1 MEHMFTGIIEGPGT
15 IRGIQ
20 PAGEGCKL
28 AIDADFTLL
37 GTRLGDSIAV
47 NGACLT
53 AVALNGRNF
62 TVDVSPETL
71 AKTTFGS
78 ARVGDR
84 VNLERALR
92 LSDRLDG
99 HLVSGHID
107 GMGTLSDRKQRS
119 NAIIIGFRVPKSL
132 ARYMIPKGSVAVDGV
147 SLTINACTDDG
158 FEVSIIPH
166 TAKLTTVGRKSVGD
180 AVNIET
186 DMIGKYVE
194 RFVTGTRDPAVTEDG
209 KGAVNMELLAK
220 YGFL

>member
-1 MEHMFTGIIEGPGT
+1 MFTGIIEGLGT

-20 PAGEGCKL
+20 PTGEGCRL
-28 AIDADFTLL
+28 SVEADFRLS

-53 AVALNGRNF
+53 AVALDGPRF

-71 AKTTFGS
+71 DKTTLGR
-78 ARVGDR
+78 ARIGDR

-107 GMGTLSDRKQRS
+107 GIGTLTDRKHRS
-119 NAIIIGFRVPKSL
+119 NAVIIAFRVPPAL
-132 ARYMIPKGSVAVDGV
+132 ARYMISKGSVAVDGV
-147 SLTINACTDDG
+147 SLTINACTNDV

-166 TAKLTTVGRKSVGD
+166 TAKLTTVGMKSVGD

-186 DMIGKYVE
+186 DIIGKYVE
-194 RFVTGTRDPAVTEDG
+194 RFVAAGRNSARTEYDDG
-209 KGAVNMELLAK
+209 SVDMALLARH
-220 YGFL
+220 GFL